1 MGPSVDFIVAGF
13 KGEPLPKAPRTAADL
28 GLGGRRGAS
37 GREAKSGMGRPKG
50 ATGAVSLGT
59 LAM

>member
-1 MGPSVDFIVAGF
+1 MAPSIDFIVAGF
-13 KGEPLPKAPRTAADL
+13 KGERLPKAPRTAADL

-37 GREAKSGMGRPKG
+37 GREAKGGIGGAKG
-50 ATGAVSLGT
+50 AKGAASLGT